1 MTEDD
6 LRQATAGMQTNGISS
21 EKLEDG
27 ELDEEPETAQ
37 AQPNGDSADTLRVSG
52 QPKRSSYSDAYL
64 PVGAFDKRVRA
75 QATPSQCKYYGG
87 PTGKAMDG

>member
-37 AQPNGDSADTLRVSG
+37 AQPNGDSADTLCVSG
-52 QPKRSSYSDAYL
+52 NQS
-64 PVGAFDKRVRA
+64 GHH
-75 QATPSQCKYYGG
+75 T
-87 PTGKAMDG
+87 AMLMCR

>member
-6 LRQATAGMQTNGISS
+6 LRQATAGVQTNGISS

-37 AQPNGDSADTLRVSG
+37 AQPDEDSADTLCVSG
-52 QPKRSSYSDAYL
+52 QPKQSSYSNAYVL
-64 PVGAFDKRVRA
+64 VGAFDKRVRA
-75 QATPSQCKYYGG
+75 QATPSQCKHCGG
-87 PTGKAMDG
+87 RTGKATDA